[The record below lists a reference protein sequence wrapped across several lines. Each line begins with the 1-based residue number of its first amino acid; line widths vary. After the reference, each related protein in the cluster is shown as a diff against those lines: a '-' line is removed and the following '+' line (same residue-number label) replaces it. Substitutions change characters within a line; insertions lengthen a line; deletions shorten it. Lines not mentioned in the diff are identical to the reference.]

1 MSIGRRGTASASAY
15 AKAAAEAFGAISWSA
30 TAVGSGPVSDGALVA
45 ADDAPEVGASDGA
58 NVGTADAASDG
69 VSVGKPVGA
78 VVGASLRARD

>member
-1 MSIGRRGTASASAY
+1 MSVGRRGTASASAY
-15 AKAAAEAFGAISWSA
+15 AEAAAEAFGAISWSA
-30 TAVGSGPVSDGALVA
+30 AAVGSGPVSDGALVA

-69 VSVGKPVGA
+69 VSVGNPVGA